1 MKKTVNNYKDLGQII
16 LENANDLAKIGQAMQ
31 SDVYA
36 AIPVSLCKQKKSYDE
51 AMEAVNKSTESMCIV
66 RIMYTVEKGQ
76 KFGIV
81 NKTNSPLYRKKVVLG
96 RENENGLVRCSD
108 VDRRRNV
115 DYIHK
120 SFIKM
125 L

>member
-31 SDVYA
+31 SNIYS
-36 AIPVSLCKQKKSYDE
+36 AIPLSLCKKRLSYDE
-51 AMEAVNKSTESMCIV
+51 ALEVVNKSNEPMCIV
-66 RIMYTVEKGQ
+66 RIMYTIEKGQ

-108 VDRRRNV
+108 VDRRGNV